1 MIWTAIE
8 TVIAIF
14 LMIGA
19 GIFISWRKWV
29 TEEGAKI
36 LPHIIIKIAL
46 PCMIIFYTSTYITRE
61 QLLDSWLPLLLVFA
75 VVPVTFYLGRLVAK
89 LFRVP
94 KGKRGVFDAMF
105 SFSNS
110 IFIGFPVALALF
122 KEPGIPFA
130 MFYYLANTTYFWT
143 LGFYS
148 ICRDADAIKGVVT
161 KVSAKEIIK
170 KIITPPMVTIV
181 VMFIVIL
188 SGITLPSLVVKT
200 AQYLNGLTTPLSLI
214 FMGCMIY
221 SYGKTC
227 VSFEKGIVPVLLGRY
242 LVAPGLLFAA
252 SMGVTA
258 LFSTQ
263 FTTIDFTLMRNV
275 FTVQGGLPVMAQ
287 TSIITSLYGAD
298 SEYATKSFFWT
309 TLVSLVM
316 IPAYMV
322 LFHSI

>member
-1 MIWTAIE
+1 MVWTAIE
-8 TVIAIF
+8 TVVAIF

-29 TEEGAKI
+29 PAEGSNI
-36 LPHIIIKIAL
+36 LPHIIVKIAV
-46 PCMIIFYTSTYITRE
+46 PCMIIYYTSTYLTSRE
-61 QLLDSWLPLLLVFA
+61 LLDSWLPLLLVFA
-75 VVPVTFYLGRLVAK
+75 VVPVTFLIGKLMAR
-89 LFRVP
+89 LFRIP
-94 KGKRGVFDAMF
+94 RTKRGVFEAMF
-105 SFSNS
+105 PFSNS

-130 MFYYLANTTYFWT
+130 MFYYLANTIYFWT
-143 LGFYS
+143 LGFYA
-148 ICRDADAIKGVVT
+148 IRRDADAIKGVAT
-161 KVSAKEIIK
+161 KVSAKDILK
-170 KIITPPMVTIV
+170 KLITAPIVTII
-181 VMFIVIL
+181 VMF
-188 SGITLPSLVVKT
+188 GITLLGIRLPSVVVKT

-227 VSFEKGIVPVLLGRY
+227 VSFEKGIAPVLIGRY

-252 SMGVTA
+252 SIAVTA
-258 LFSTQ
+258 LFSTR

-275 FTVQGGLPVMAQ
+275 FTVQAGLPVMAQ

-298 SEYATKSFFWT
+298 TEYATKSFFWT
-309 TLVSLVM
+309 TAVSLVM